1 MTNEEIVKQIQ
12 SSGSSAELM
21 AKLTEQLSGLVMKI
35 AYHYSSWAELDD
47 LIQESYFGVIEAVD
61 AFDES
66 QGASF
71 ATFAAYWIKAT
82 LRRYCENN
90 GRTIR
95 VPAGRIAKAAD
106 YKKGIT
112 DFTAING
119 KLPTLEEAAAWL
131 GWPVKEVIQAQIDA
145 VKSSNAVSLS
155 TPIADDGDEI
165 TLEDTLSAPGDEI
178 EAATERIYQEE
189 LKAMLWPVVDN
200 LPERESIVM
209 RRRYQD
215 EKTLAEIGEEL
226 GVSAEQIRRLESQA
240 IKRLQTGKRRKKL
253 LEMTDY
259 YDMGLRGSS
268 FGAFKHTGE
277 SSTERAV
284 FKLMEIEDKEE
295 RNRRILEAVMAGEL

>member
-47 LIQESYFGVIEAVD
+47 LIQESYFGVIEAVN

-106 YKKGIT
+106 YKKRIT
-112 DFTAING
+112 DFAAING

-131 GWPVKEVIQAQIDA
+131 GWPVKEVIQAQIDT
-145 VKSSNAVSLS
+145 VKGANAVSLS
-155 TPIADDGDEI
+155 TPITDNDEDI
-165 TLEDTLSAPGDEI
+165 TLEDTLTAPGDAI
-178 EAATERIYQEE
+178 EDATERIYQEE
-189 LKAMLWPVVDN
+189 LRELLWPIVDD
-200 LPERESIVM
+200 LPGREGVVM
-209 RRRYQD
+209 RKRYQ
-215 EKTLAEIGEEL
+215 EGKTLTAIGEEL
-226 GVSAEQIRRLESQA
+226 GVSAEQIRRLEGQA
-240 IKRLQTGKRRKKL
+240 IKRLQSGKKRKKL
-253 LEMTDY
+253 LDISGY
-259 YDMGLRGSS
+259 YDMGLKGSG
-268 FGAFKHTGE
+268 FFAFKNTGE
-277 SSTERAV
+277 SSTERAAI
-284 FKLMEIEDKEE
+284 KLWEIEDREE
-295 RNRRILEAVMAGEL
+295 RRQRMYEAVMGENL